1 MKTTDRNTKESETI
15 QVFDGTNVDRE
26 PSMEREKKLGQMD
39 TNYDRF
45 VCLKLK

>member
-1 MKTTDRNTKESETI
+1 METTDRNTKESETI
-15 QVFDGTNVDRE
+15 QVFDGTNIDSK
-26 PSMEREKKLGQMD
+26 PSMECEKKLGQMD